1 MKRKRSLALKV
12 RKNGELQVS
21 VPQSTG
27 LKDIESFIISKYKWI
42 QKKQLERDSKE
53 DVLPLTYGYG
63 DKHWFKGKEYPLQLI
78 VSNQSKA
85 EIANDTITVYHRKN
99 SSIKN
104 VLNKWYKQQSIE
116 FFTQRTQLFVNSFN
130 LPEVRSIKVRNMKAR
145 WGSCSTR
152 SEITYNI
159 HLIKAEPECID
170 YVIIHELCHLLH
182 PNHGS
187 GFYKLQTKLNPY
199 WKLQKKS
206 LNDNGY
212 KYIQL

>member
-1 MKRKRSLALKV
+1 MSLKI

-21 VPQSTG
+21 VPQTTR
-27 LKDIESFIISKYKWI
+27 LKDIESFIISKYGWI
-42 QKKQLERDSKE
+42 QKKQSERDLKE
-53 DVLPLTYGYG
+53 DILPLAYGYG
-63 DKHWFKGKEYPLQLI
+63 DKHLFMGQQYPLQLI

-85 EIANDTITVYHRKN
+85 QIANDTITVYHRKN

-104 VLNKWYKQQSIE
+104 ILNKWYKQQSIE

-130 LPEVRSIKVRNMKAR
+130 FPPVHEIKVRNMKAR

-159 HLIKAEPECID
+159 HLIKACPESID

-182 PNHGS
+182 PNHGAE
-187 GFYKLQTKLNPY
+187 FYKLQTKLNPY
-199 WKLQKKS
+199 WKQQKQK
-206 LNDNGY
+206 LNLKTY
-212 KYIQL
+212 QYIS

>member
-1 MKRKRSLALKV
+1 MSLKI

-21 VPQSTG
+21 VPYSTS
-27 LKDIESFIISKYKWI
+27 LIDVKNFIVDKYGWI
-42 QKKQLERDSKE
+42 VTKQTQNNSKE
-53 DVLPLTYGYG
+53 EMLPLAYGNG
-63 DKHWFKGKEYPLQLI
+63 DKHFYMGQEFPLMLI
-78 VSNQSKA
+78 TSNHSKVELA
-85 EIANDTITVYHRKN
+85 KDSILIYHRKN
-99 SSIKN
+99 TSIKN
-104 VLNKWYKQQSIE
+104 ILNKWYKQQSID

-130 LPEVRSIKVRNMKAR
+130 LPNVRKTKVRNMKAR

-159 HLIKAEPECID
+159 HLIKASPESID

-187 GFYKLQTKLNPY
+187 GFYKLQTKLNPF
-199 WKLQKKS
+199 WKGQKKS

-212 KYIQL
+212 KYIR